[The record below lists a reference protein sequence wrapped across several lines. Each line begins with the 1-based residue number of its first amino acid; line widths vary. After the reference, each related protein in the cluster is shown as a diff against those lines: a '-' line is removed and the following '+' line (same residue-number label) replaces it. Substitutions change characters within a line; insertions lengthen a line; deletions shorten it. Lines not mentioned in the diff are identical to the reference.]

1 MSLKIRE
8 LSRIYFCTGARNHDL
23 LKHFPEDK
31 IQFEY
36 DERMAAFRALGYA
49 KGTRVPAAI
58 CTTSGTAVSECVSAL
73 LEAKYSDVPLVLIS
87 GDRPGK
93 MHGTGAPQTVQHEP
107 LTVGA
112 RGSYFE
118 ISLSEFAD
126 FEIQNPIY
134 PVHINVLVDDTK
146 AHEGKIATG
155 RDLSHFEAFLGKV
168 KKPLFLI
175 SHEAESMR
183 PFILK
188 FAGTNLPY
196 YAEVLSG
203 GHDISIIRT
212 EKKLIDLFKKNEF
225 DGVIRVGHTPLSKV
239 WRLLEINPLPV
250 FSFDSRNLPGLSFG
264 DVSSMGSRDLMTQ
277 DRFWKALDQVI
288 FPFAGDDSVENFE
301 NLVKRYPASEVAF
314 LKKLQDALPYDG
326 KVYLGNSLIIR
337 FFEMVQTKRFQTSG
351 NRGVNG
357 IDGQL
362 ATAIGIADSTKETVY
377 CILGDI
383 TTRYD
388 LSAIAEM
395 PKNLKLIIINNRGG
409 RIFDMLKLDK
419 RIVLEHER
427 DFSAIVPA
435 MGLTYSQN
443 LTDLKSHQVIELRPS
458 QEETEKFLSE
468 WI

>member
-1 MSLKIRE
+1 MSFTIKD

-23 LKHFPEDK
+23 LRFFPEEK
-31 IQFEY
+31 VHFEY
-36 DERMAAFRALGYA
+36 DERMASFRALGNA
-49 KGTRVPAAI
+49 KASRLPAAI
-58 CTTSGTAVSECVSAL
+58 CTTSGTAVSECVSAM
-73 LEAKYSDVPLVLIS
+73 LEAKYSDVPLILIS
-87 GDRPGK
+87 GDRPKK
-93 MHGTGAPQTVQHEP
+93 MHGTGAPQTVDHEP
-107 LTVGA
+107 LTAGA

-118 ISLSEFAD
+118 IPLAELAN
-126 FEIQNPIY
+126 FELQNPVY

-146 AHEGKIATG
+146 LHAGKVVKG
-155 RDLSHFEAFLGKV
+155 RDLTHFETFLGALKR
-168 KKPLFLI
+168 PLFLF

-196 YAEVLSG
+196 YAEVMSG

-212 EKKLIDLFKKNEF
+212 EKKLVELFRKNYF

-239 WRLLEINPLPV
+239 WRLLEQAPLPV

-264 DVSSMGSRDLMTQ
+264 EVMQAGSKSLM
-277 DRFWKALDQVI
+277 DEARFWSALEKVSL
-288 FPFAGDDSVENFE
+288 PFEGDDSVEVFT
-301 NLVKRYPASEVAF
+301 NLLKKYPASEISVM
-314 LKKLQDALPYDG
+314 KTLQDALPYDG

-337 FFEMVQTKRFQTSG
+337 FFELVQTKRFRIDG

-362 ATAIGIADSTKETVY
+362 ATAIGMADTTKETVY

-388 LSAIAEM
+388 LSSLAEM
-395 PKNLKLIIINNRGG
+395 PANLKLIIINNRGG

-427 DFSAIVPA
+427 DFSSLAPA
-435 MGLTYSQN
+435 SGLTYSQN
-443 LTDLKSHQVIELRPS
+443 ISDLKTHQVIELRPS
-458 QEETEKFLSE
+458 QEETDKFLGE
-468 WI
+468 WP